1 MMLFIDFWSRLL
13 QTNLIIGLIIAI
25 LGVGMILLSRK
36 MVKTY
41 KKVDEVPNDDKAL
54 MCIRGF
60 GLVFVLVAMF
70 IMILY

>member
-1 MMLFIDFWSRLL
+1 MLFIDFWSRLL
-13 QTNLIIGLIIAI
+13 QTNLIVGLIIAI

-36 MVKTY
+36 MVKAY
-41 KKVDEVPNDDKAL
+41 KKVDEVANDDKAL
-54 MCIRGF
+54 LTIRGF

>member
-36 MVKTY
+36 MVKAY

-54 MCIRGF
+54 MVIRGF
-60 GLVFVLVAMF
+60 GMVFVLVAMF